1 SPTGEGWN
9 GNYNGNP
16 MPTSDYW
23 FVVEYL
29 EPNTLEQKEFKAHFT
44 LKR

>member
-1 SPTGEGWN
+1 
-9 GNYNGNP
+9 

-23 FVVEYL
+23 FVVEYS
-29 EPNTLEQKEFKAHFT
+29 EANGAADQNIKKEFKAHFT

>member
-1 SPTGEGWN
+1 GT
-9 GNYNGNP
+9 YNGTP

-23 FVVEYL
+23 FIVEYN
-29 EPNTLEQKEFKAHFT
+29 ERSTGERKEFKAHFT

>member
-1 SPTGEGWN
+1 WN
-9 GNYNGNP
+9 GTYNGNP

-23 FVVEYL
+23 FVVEYN
-29 EPNTLEQKEFKAHFT
+29 EPNTGSRKEFKAHFT